1 MPHFTLP
8 FSPQGPIVDAGVM
21 VSAARQQA
29 LLDANLPVPSPQLIR
44 ALIDTG
50 AGISGVDP
58 SVLNALGLQPTGE
71 AEIHTPSTGGV
82 PVKTPTYD
90 VTVAILAGRSGDAH
104 FISDTIQVTAT
115 ALEAQGFGYKM
126 LLGRDILK
134 SCILYFNGADEVFSL
149 CY

>member
-8 FSPQGPIVDAGVM
+8 ISAQGPVVDAGIM
-21 VSAARQQA
+21 VSSARQQA
-29 LLDANLPVPSPQLIR
+29 LQDAGLEVPTAQIVR

-50 AGISGVDP
+50 ASISGVDP
-58 SVLNALGLQPTGE
+58 SVLTALGLTPTGE

-90 VTVAILAGRSGDAH
+90 VRIAILAGRPGDLH
-104 FISDTIQVTAT
+104 FISETIQVTST
-115 ALEAQGFGYKM
+115 DLTAQG
-126 LLGRDILK
+126 LQVLIGRDILK
-134 SCILYFNGADEVFSL
+134 SCILHFNGSDSVFSL